1 MCMLSNAVKFSQEIH
16 DVDVEMKIVGSRRK
30 DTAGLLRSMLII
42 EVPHSWKQSVANIDI
57 ADSNDLLRRSSREI
71 VSER

>member
-42 EVPHSWKQSVANIDI
+42 EVPHSWEQSVANIDI